1 MTLRES
7 GNEEKV
13 VRRSSKSRRARP
25 DYIGLAGVLLVGVFV
40 VLAVVGPRVAPYSAE
55 LPGVARPFA
64 GPSITHWFGADALG
78 RDELS
83 RVLVGAR
90 SAVLAAVE
98 SVGIAAVAG
107 LVLGLLAGRVA
118 ESITDWSIGRAVD
131 FLFAFPEYVLAIIVI
146 VILGPGL
153 FHAAVAIGIVYTPRF
168 ARIARTATM
177 GVIVAPYIE
186 AAQLS
191 GRSNGYII
199 WRHVLPNIS
208 GPMFVMMGL
217 SLASAEGA
225 YAALSYLG
233 FGARPPAPDY
243 GSMLASAQPYLTTDP
258 WLAVFPSCAL
268 VLLIVGFNL
277 LGDFLRERLSP
288 YQGVTGELL

>member
-1 MTLRES
+1 M
-7 GNEEKV
+7 
-13 VRRSSKSRRARP
+13 
-25 DYIGLAGVLLVGVFV
+25 LVGLFV
-40 VLAVVGPRVAPYSAE
+40 VLAAIGGRVAPYGAE
-55 LPGVARPFA
+55 VPGVAHPFA
-64 GPSITHWFGADALG
+64 GPSLAHWFGADALG

-90 SAVLAAVE
+90 SAVLAASE

-107 LVLGLLAGRVA
+107 LVLGVAAGRVA
-118 ESITDWSIGRAVD
+118 DSVTDWSIGRVVD

-153 FHAAVAIGIVYTPRF
+153 VHASVAIGIVYSPRF

-177 GVIVAPYIE
+177 SVVVTPYIE
-186 AAQLS
+186 AARLA
-191 GRSNGYII
+191 GRSNPYILV
-199 WRHVLPNIS
+199 RHVLPNIS

-233 FGARPPAPDY
+233 FGARPPTPDY

-277 LGDFLRERLSP
+277 VGDFLREKLNP